1 MAVIRPIASLIFVAA
16 SYTFLGN
23 IAAASPPDLSKI
35 AGFLTAADVVCVGT
49 VDSTVLTDAK
59 APVVSHY
66 DYRIVS
72 TQVHPVRYLV
82 GTPETSDLTVDA
94 YAIDTRRGGTFGG
107 YRDYFTDF
115 VAGKSYLLFLHRETQ
130 GHYTLVNPNNFS
142 QSAIPV
148 SPSLPGN
155 SQKSPLAQ
163 IIEILVESTTA
174 PDKDVRWP
182 ALYYLGDVA
191 ATYATAPSGTGGD
204 ASTVVKLEAVPAIVR
219 LTKDPDDR
227 IRAEAL
233 FQAAQSQV
241 ASAIAAAQQMA
252 VGSSPYAEHATE
264 ALGQYVGGNSVQAL
278 ETVMRTGVQPAARS
292 EAAIEIRTL
301 GTTHSIPA
309 LLAALQDRDEGVRY
323 QAVEALSTITGIPA
337 ECSENDFSTH
347 ESEFQRFWKE
357 WAAKHAEELK
367 LVPKPDDGRSHS

>member
-148 SPSLPGN
+148 
-155 SQKSPLAQ
+155 
-163 IIEILVESTTA
+163 STTA